1 MKAFPIPSTLYQSR
15 PSSSQKCRSMPEL
28 LPQPKRKKACHVGK
42 QASPVRGEWIKI
54 LLYQVETR

>member
-1 MKAFPIPSTLYQSR
+1 
-15 PSSSQKCRSMPEL
+15 MPEL

-42 QASPVRGEWIKI
+42 HASPVRGEWIKI